1 MNVFE
6 TKEGILLALDSIRAN
21 KFRSFLTILGVM
33 IGVSSVIAMVA
44 LIEGLNSAVA
54 NDIEQM
60 GSNVIYIMKYPPEMN
75 HNELVGWRK
84 ADPTLGVIFLRNNY
98 DHPRNELR
106 IELTKE
112 VVSHYAGTTIE
123 LYSKGHSLIE
133 RSLYLV
139 HLLDYASVYLAD
151 LNKVDAVEV
160 KVIDF
165 LKNELS
171 KELRN
176 SKVIIS
182 TNGIIAT

>member
-1 MNVFE
+1 
-6 TKEGILLALDSIRAN
+6 
-21 KFRSFLTILGVM
+21 
-33 IGVSSVIAMVA
+33 
-44 LIEGLNSAVA
+44 
-54 NDIEQM
+54 
-60 GSNVIYIMKYPPEMN
+60 MN

-84 ADPTLGVIFLRNNY
+84 ADPALAVIFLRNND

-151 LNKVDAVEV
+151 LNKVDA
-160 KVIDF
+160 
-165 LKNELS
+165 S
-171 KELRN
+171 R
-176 SKVIIS
+176 S
-182 TNGIIAT
+182 